1 VTEAKESNRAAPV
14 LRSREVT
21 IIDGYLSVD
30 RRPRGL
36 RLGEDHR
43 RVGLIINQYYPE
55 LPEGFFFDHELALA
69 IARVVA
75 SLGDRVTAT
84 FLPGALTGV
93 GRSVVERL
101 VPTWN
106 PRRELVL
113 EDLEMLARI
122 YRAIWEAEDREDPSE
137 GTSFDELLVMRGPT
151 TVAEVRTLDYGQ
163 FGGPEPYHDQLL
175 WSVYLPST
183 TRLIAQLGELATTMN
198 VKLTRIQGVDAPT
211 ENLWTRAVDFVTG
224 R

>member
-1 VTEAKESNRAAPV
+1 MSS
-14 LRSREVT
+14 LWRSR
-21 IIDGYLSVD
+21 
-30 RRPRGL
+30 
-36 RLGEDHR
+36 
-43 RVGLIINQYYPE
+43 
-55 LPEGFFFDHELALA
+55 
-69 IARVVA
+69 A
-75 SLGDRVTAT
+75 SLPRLATASPQH
-84 FLPGALTGV
+84 FSPALS
-93 GRSVVERL
+93 RAWAARL
-101 VPTWN
+101 SSASC
-106 PRRELVL
+106 RRELVL